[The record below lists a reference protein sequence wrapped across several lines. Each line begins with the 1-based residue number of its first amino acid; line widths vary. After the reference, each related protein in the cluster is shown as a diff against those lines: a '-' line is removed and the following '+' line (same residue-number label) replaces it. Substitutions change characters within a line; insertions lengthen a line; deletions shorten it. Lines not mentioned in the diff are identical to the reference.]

1 MVEQTTVVHTVHSK
15 EKNYV
20 TAETNLL
27 LQKLAAIYT
36 NNLIRVWLRDA
47 ITCADGKWPR
57 TDTTTRPCG
66 RKISF

>member
-1 MVEQTTVVHTVHSK
+1 MVEQTTVVHTAHSK

-47 ITCADGKWPR
+47 ITCADGK
-57 TDTTTRPCG
+57 
-66 RKISF
+66 